1 MDSSLVSPFPSS
13 PSSPSRALPPT
24 ATLLPET
31 SRAAAAASRQRDVA
45 ADAVECQ
52 EQQQEQDEGCA
63 RVVVADSGAE
73 RAGARSAPRPWSRAE
88 RPALSP
94 RCQVPGAGHSGSEPG
109 QRPGSPRDPAPDPA
123 PPHLEPAACPP
134 HPRAVEAW
142 LDDNPDFAKS
152 YFARKATREMINVW
166 FEERVRPVVSADR
179 TSSSRGVGGGSLG
192 HAGATGAGRAVDE
205 CRQSPPRKISASEFD
220 RPLRPLLM
228 EDPSDGSLT
237 FVLGTEAAAPRSWS
251 SPQPHVEASDIPGR
265 AASGCVMATAAVAMV
280 TTVSAHGTGSARSVS
295 GERERFLELVKDI
308 ACRLDVVT
316 LCHRILLHVNQVL
329 TADRCSLFIV
339 REDSSQER
347 CLVST
352 LFDVS
357 LGSTPEQARTSW
369 LRLAWGKGIVGYVAA
384 TGNGVN
390 IPNAYQ
396 DPRFNVEVDLMT
408 GYKTQSV
415 LCLPI
420 KDNKGEIVGVAQAIN
435 KKGNNEG
442 KFTEKDER
450 EFGAYLAFCGIV
462 LHNAQLYEDSLL
474 ENRRNQVL
482 LELASLVCEEQS
494 SLEELVGRIIDII
507 LSFMPCQRC
516 AVFIADKDSPN
527 IFSRVFHKS
536 LEVPGVAEN
545 TSQSES
551 RSHPV
556 SFIYAEFVMKMLTLL
571 NIADVHRDNR
581 FNLPVEERGNYR
593 TKSLLCAPIQN
604 RKKNEVIGVCQLVNK
619 LEEGAGEV
627 RPFNRNDEQFVEAFA
642 IFCGMAI
649 RNTRMYEAVAR
660 AVAKQTVTL
669 EVLSYHATAHEDECA
684 KLQTTSVPSAQS
696 LNLQD
701 FTFSDFGMVEELTAV
716 GSLRM
721 LLDLSLL
728 QTFSIPYEVACRWIL
743 SVRKNYRRNIAYHN
757 WRHAFNT
764 GQCMFTVLT
773 TGQAQDVLTPLEMLC
788 LIIAALSHDLDHR
801 GFNNSYIKKSDHP
814 LATLYGHSMLE
825 HHHFDQCLML
835 LNSPG
840 NEMLSSLSVQEYRS
854 AVGMIEHAIL
864 STDLATYCKNRGEFF
879 SLVKDGTFNLE
890 DQHHRKLLR
899 AMMMTAC
906 DVSAITKPWPVQQK
920 IAELVASEFF
930 DQGDRERQELHV
942 EPMDMMNREKRD
954 KIPTIQVGFIDGICL
969 PLYEALSCVF
979 PACAPLLSGCQSNRQ
994 NWEKLTTRCDG
1005 QQDPG
1010 AELND
1015 EGLK

>member
-1 MDSSLVSPFPSS
+1 
-13 PSSPSRALPPT
+13 
-24 ATLLPET
+24 
-31 SRAAAAASRQRDVA
+31 
-45 ADAVECQ
+45 
-52 EQQQEQDEGCA
+52 
-63 RVVVADSGAE
+63 
-73 RAGARSAPRPWSRAE
+73 
-88 RPALSP
+88 
-94 RCQVPGAGHSGSEPG
+94 
-109 QRPGSPRDPAPDPA
+109 
-123 PPHLEPAACPP
+123 
-134 HPRAVEAW
+134 
-142 LDDNPDFAKS
+142 
-152 YFARKATREMINVW
+152 REMINVW
-166 FEERVRPVVSADR
+166 FEERVRPVVSVDR
-179 TSSSRGVGGGSLG
+179 TSSSRGVGGGALG
-192 HAGATGAGRAVDE
+192 HAGATGAGGAVDG

-237 FVLGTEAAAPRSWS
+237 FVLGTEAAAPSIIYERI
-251 SPQPHVEASDIPGR
+251 DIH
-265 AASGCVMATAAVAMV
+265 SN
-280 TTVSAHGTGSARSVS
+280 

-571 NIADVHRDNR
+571 NIPDVHRDNR
-581 FNLPVEERGNYR
+581 FNLPVEERGDYR

-669 EVLSYHATAHEDECA
+669 EVLSYHAIAHEDECA
-684 KLQTTSVPSAQS
+684 KLQSQHLTTTSVPSAQS
-696 LNLQD
+696 LNLLD
-701 FTFSDFGMVEELTAV
+701 FTFSDFGMAEELTAV

-728 QTFSIPYEVACRWIL
+728 QTFSIPNEVACRWIL

-764 GQCMFTVLT
+764 GQCMFTVLV
-773 TGQAQDVLTPLEMLC
+773 TGQAQNVLTPLEMLC

-801 GFNNSYIKKSDHP
+801 GFNNSYIKNRSDHP

-879 SLVKDGTFNLE
+879 SLVKDRTFNLE

-942 EPMDMMNREKRD
+942 EPTDMMNREKRD

-994 NWEKLTTRCDG
+994 NWEKLTTSPQGTIVKGVHARWH
-1005 QQDPG
+1005 
-1010 AELND
+1010 
-1015 EGLK
+1015 